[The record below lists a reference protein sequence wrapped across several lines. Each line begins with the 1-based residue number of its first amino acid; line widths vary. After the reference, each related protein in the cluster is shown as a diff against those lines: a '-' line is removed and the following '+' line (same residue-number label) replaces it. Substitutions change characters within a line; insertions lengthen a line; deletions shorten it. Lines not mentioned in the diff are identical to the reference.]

1 MVADMII
8 VGITTCIETVI
19 ETITTEA
26 IMIEDV
32 MIVGISSRCR
42 DPVEFSGTF
51 WSISLVYKFCNS
63 LYLLIGLQRNT
74 LYSKSNQCATAFL
87 QQW

>member
-42 DPVEFSGTF
+42 DPAEFSGTF
-51 WSISLVYKFCNS
+51 WSI
-63 LYLLIGLQRNT
+63 
-74 LYSKSNQCATAFL
+74 
-87 QQW
+87 